1 MALSSWPLCGGAL
14 YKPEPL
20 PWRAN
25 GEKCTSTLNE
35 APLQGTKPF
44 TSERVL
50 LKVKSVSG
58 KKLYY
63 YFLEE
68 ENCLFLP
75 QEKSF
80 LGCNWQPV
88 GLAFISRVESALSGA
103 LRPNNKLENTPQ
115 TSAVFY
121 LARGNY
127 FSVQSICNWHWL
139 NKKLQPWKALFI
151 ISCESAG
158 FTVDYPDKGLRTI
171 NTAQGIAQSWQ
182 PGPRWREDWKG
193 SPPLET
199 PWPFHYTLPLQLRG
213 TLLFSLFLYLELA
226 DAGRQTKR
234 MLCSSSIL

>member
-1 MALSSWPLCGGAL
+1 M
-14 YKPEPL
+14 
-20 PWRAN
+20 
-25 GEKCTSTLNE
+25 STVNE
-35 APLQGTKPF
+35 ASLQGTKPF
-44 TSERVL
+44 TSKRVL
-50 LKVKSVSG
+50 LEIKSISG

-88 GLAFISRVESALSGA
+88 SLAFISRVESALSGA

-139 NKKLQPWKALFI
+139 NKKLQP
-151 ISCESAG
+151 
-158 FTVDYPDKGLRTI
+158 
-171 NTAQGIAQSWQ
+171 
-182 PGPRWREDWKG
+182 
-193 SPPLET
+193 
-199 PWPFHYTLPLQLRG
+199 
-213 TLLFSLFLYLELA
+213 
-226 DAGRQTKR
+226 
-234 MLCSSSIL
+234 

>member
-1 MALSSWPLCGGAL
+1 MWRRFAQTRPLQRRR
-14 YKPEPL
+14 K
-20 PWRAN
+20 
-25 GEKCTSTLNE
+25 GEKCASTLNV
-35 APLQGTKPF
+35 ASLQATKAF

-50 LKVKSVSG
+50 LKSKSISG

-63 YFLEE
+63 SFLEKQ
-68 ENCLFLP
+68 NCLFLP

-88 GLAFISRVESALSGA
+88 GLAFISREESALSGA
-103 LRPNNKLENTPQ
+103 LWPNNKLKTTPQ
-115 TSAVFY
+115 TSTVFY
-121 LARGNY
+121 FARGNY

-151 ISCESAG
+151 ISCKSADV
-158 FTVDYPDKGLRTI
+158 TVNYPDKGLRTI

-199 PWPFHYTLPLQLRG
+199 PWPFHYTLPLQLWG
-213 TLLFSLFLYLELA
+213 TLPFSL
-226 DAGRQTKR
+226 
-234 MLCSSSIL
+234 SSFTWN